1 MFVLQQNF
9 NSPASVQCAHG
20 RLKTKS
26 SKSKQDEREY
36 SHPRRIYIAEQLPC
50 VRAERQGHRITQ
62 TQCR

>member
-26 SKSKQDEREY
+26 SKSKQDESEINAGESQY
-36 SHPRRIYIAEQLPC
+36 IEKTRI
-50 VRAERQGHRITQ
+50 
-62 TQCR
+62 